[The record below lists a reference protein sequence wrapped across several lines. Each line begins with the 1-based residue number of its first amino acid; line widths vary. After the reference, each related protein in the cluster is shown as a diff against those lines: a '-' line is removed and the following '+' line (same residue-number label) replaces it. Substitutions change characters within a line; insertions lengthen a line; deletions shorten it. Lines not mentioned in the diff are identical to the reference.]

1 MIELT
6 NDDLKAIELFE
17 SITGA
22 QVSDIHIG
30 ENAVAFTVKEGD
42 LGKAIG
48 KKGSNITRVRQA
60 FGRQVLVFE
69 DAQEMGQFIRNLFG
83 QVPITNINIHEKMNS
98 RTAYVTVDEKDRG
111 SAIGRGGDRIKVVRA
126 LLLRKFNC
134 DLALKSK

>member
-1 MIELT
+1 MTIEIT

-17 SITGA
+17 SLTGA
-22 QVSDIHIG
+22 QVADIYIG
-30 ENAVAFTVKEGD
+30 ENTVAFTVKEGD

-48 KKGSNITRVRQA
+48 KKGANITRVRAA

-69 DAQEMGQFIRNLFG
+69 ESQIIEQYIRNLFG
-83 QVPITNINIHEKMNS
+83 QVPIRNINIHEKMNTK
-98 RTAYVTVDEKDRG
+98 TAYVTVDGKDRG

-134 DLALKSK
+134 DLSLKS

>member
-1 MIELT
+1 MTIELT
-6 NDDLKAIELFE
+6 NDDLKAIALFE

-22 QVSDIHIG
+22 QVADIHIG
-30 ENAVAFTVKEGD
+30 EGTVAFTVGEGD

-48 KKGSNITRVRQA
+48 KKGANITRVRQA

-69 DAQEMGQFIRNLFG
+69 ESEDISQFIKNLFG
-83 QVPITNINIHEKMNS
+83 QVPIRNINIHEKMNTK
-98 RTAYVTVDEKDRG
+98 TAYVTVDGKDRG

-134 DLALKSK
+134 DLSLKS